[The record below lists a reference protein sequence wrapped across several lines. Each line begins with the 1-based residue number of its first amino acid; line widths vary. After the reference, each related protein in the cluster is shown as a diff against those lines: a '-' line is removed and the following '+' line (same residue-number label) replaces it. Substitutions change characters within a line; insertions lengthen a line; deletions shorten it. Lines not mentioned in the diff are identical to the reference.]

1 MLEKRE
7 QQVVMD
13 ALLKQNSPEAIM
25 RRIRLNGPLLKED
38 GSLHQSTLK
47 LNGVSYRCHCGC
59 NVFHHPDKESLNL
72 YECNSCKEV
81 FDTE

>member
-1 MLEKRE
+1 MLEKSE
-7 QQVVMD
+7 QQIMID
-13 ALLKQNSPEAIM
+13 ALLRQNSPEAIM
-25 RRIRLNGPLLKED
+25 RRIKLNGPLLKED

-47 LNGVSYRCHCGC
+47 FNGVRYRCRCGC
-59 NVFHHPDKESLNL
+59 NVFHHPDKECLSL